1 VFAKFGFQFGR
12 AVAFS
17 LLLSFGQ
24 SKKVKIKKKLTPSPC
39 AARALLLIR
48 PALRSARLVVVL

>member
-39 AARALLLIR
+39 AARARLLLR
-48 PALRSARLVVVL
+48 TALRSA